1 MNPEELK
8 YAKTHEWVRV
18 EGDVA
23 AMGITDFAVKQLGDI
38 VFLELPQT
46 GKKVVKGEP
55 FGVIESV
62 KAASDLHSLVSGEII
77 EVNKELIENLKML
90 ADSPYQDGWMIKAKM
105 ENPAELDELINAE
118 EYGNLIKGE
127 ENQ

>member
-105 ENPAELDELINAE
+105 ENPAELDGLINAE

>member
-77 EVNKELIENLKML
+77 EVNKELIENLKIL

-105 ENPAELDELINAE
+105 ENPAELDGLINAE